1 MNADGTVY
9 TAADGSTPSSTT
21 NGTGHWYNTEYNP
34 IVWGT
39 PDPNGTGA
47 VRFAYIE
54 GDGATFTL
62 GFDNS
67 GSLVEGDS
75 HKIAAKYIY
84 GETAVAFEVVINVV
98 AKPET
103 PVVEIPEPDYVY
115 TAEKEWDNTY
125 ATVRWEMGA
134 EDEIAILAAL
144 GLDGD
149 YNWEG
154 AMADAVTEGAVVV
167 KGFNADGSLT
177 EDVTADHTG
186 NSGYWFAPD
195 GTVSAWGG
203 GVICCEF
210 YETPAYASGTFCLH
224 PSNTVNE
231 DAVYY
236 GYYVYTAGEAQVVV
250 KLELTVTPYVAPVFE
265 QVGTYEVEYAT
276 TNPGMYT
283 TPDPIF
289 SIENIMPDIQDM
301 IGGAPDTFQMLNKN
315 GEFQN
320 WSVSDGWF
328 AAGGATGWG
337 TETEMFCLKPVADG
351 TFSYC
356 AAINDGACTADC
368 TYRYANSATMKA
380 VDVTIKVA
388 LTE

>member
-1 MNADGTVY
+1 M
-9 TAADGSTPSSTT
+9 
-21 NGTGHWYNTEYNP
+21 
-34 IVWGT
+34 
-39 PDPNGTGA
+39 
-47 VRFAYIE
+47 
-54 GDGATFTL
+54 
-62 GFDNS
+62 
-67 GSLVEGDS
+67 
-75 HKIAAKYIY
+75 
-84 GETAVAFEVVINVV
+84 
-98 AKPET
+98 
-103 PVVEIPEPDYVY
+103 
-115 TAEKEWDNTY
+115 
-125 ATVRWEMGA
+125 
-134 EDEIAILAAL
+134 
-144 GLDGD
+144 
-149 YNWEG
+149 
-154 AMADAVTEGAVVV
+154 
-167 KGFNADGSLT
+167 
-177 EDVTADHTG
+177 
-186 NSGYWFAPD
+186 
-195 GTVSAWGG
+195 
-203 GVICCEF
+203 
-210 YETPAYASGTFCLH
+210 
-224 PSNTVNE
+224 
-231 DAVYY
+231 
-236 GYYVYTAGEAQVVV
+236 
-250 KLELTVTPYVAPVFE
+250 ELTVTPYVAPVFE
-265 QVGTYEVEYAT
+265 QVGTYEVEYVT